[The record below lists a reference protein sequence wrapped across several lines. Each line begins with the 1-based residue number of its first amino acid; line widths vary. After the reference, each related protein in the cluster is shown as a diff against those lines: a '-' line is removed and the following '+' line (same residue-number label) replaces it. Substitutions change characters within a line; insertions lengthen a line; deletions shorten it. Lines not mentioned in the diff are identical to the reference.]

1 MSVMKSETTLLRTS
15 TSHSRMRASE
25 VHPPQA
31 AISYPE
37 PTNFLRRM
45 LGENEGLWKG
55 LVLKV
60 RK

>member
-1 MSVMKSETTLLRTS
+1 MKSE
-15 TSHSRMRASE
+15 HSRMRASE

-31 AISYPE
+31 TISYPE
-37 PTNFLRRM
+37 LTNFLRRM
-45 LGENEGLWKG
+45 LDEKEGLWKG